1 MPTLTTTLAGF
12 GLWVDTH
19 YNKEHPGITVVERN
33 DSNYQ
38 DVVDAVAERIREIS
52 LITDEQRKEYMDN
65 AKDVSSI
72 ALWEN
77 QIQYYQEAYSMAIDK
92 VIAANGAFP
101 ESVEKRIMTYE
112 KLPTSTPS
120 WKSVMVTRHLPDAL
134 NGLEVLSKNL
144 WWCWNESAKALFKA
158 IDPVIWHDSGHNP
171 MAVLD
176 TVSLK
181 RFKTLSKDAAF
192 MGQYESV
199 MQEFNDYM
207 ALKAERKDPSIGY
220 FCMEY
225 GLDLSL
231 IHI

>member
-1 MPTLTTTLAGF
+1 
-12 GLWVDTH
+12 
-19 YNKEHPGITVVERN
+19 
-33 DSNYQ
+33 
-38 DVVDAVAERIREIS
+38 
-52 LITDEQRKEYMDN
+52 
-65 AKDVSSI
+65 
-72 ALWEN
+72 
-77 QIQYYQEAYSMAIDK
+77 
-92 VIAANGAFP
+92 
-101 ESVEKRIMTYE
+101 
-112 KLPTSTPS
+112 
-120 WKSVMVTRHLPDAL
+120 MVTRHLPDAL

-207 ALKAERKDPSIGY
+207 ALKAREKTLPSDISVWNTVWILAQHLLRRSRYSRRRLSERDK
-220 FCMEY
+220 
-225 GLDLSL
+225 
-231 IHI
+231 